1 MKKFAHHRAD
11 VNGIRMHYVIGGTG
25 DPVLLIHGFPQTWY
39 EWRHIMPALAD
50 RFTVIAPDYRG
61 AGHTSR
67 PVSGYDKRTMAED
80 MHELVQS
87 LGFGKTAIVGHDIG
101 LMIAYAYAAAFRE
114 ETSRLVVMDSGLP
127 GTQCFDIISQD
138 PRVWHF
144 GFHGVRDLPE
154 MLVAGRERRYL
165 QYFFQDPARLYNSDA
180 FHEHD
185 IVEFVNAYSAPGAL
199 RAGFELYRAF
209 AVDADYNRHTIPDKL
224 AMPVL
229 AMGGQYST
237 SGPHVENMMRE
248 VALDVRGVR
257 VPNAAHWLAE
267 ENPAFVIEELL
278 KFF

>member
-1 MKKFAHHRAD
+1 
-11 VNGIRMHYVIGGTG
+11 
-25 DPVLLIHGFPQTWY
+25 
-39 EWRHIMPALAD
+39 MPALAD

-80 MHELVQS
+80 MHELVRS

-127 GTQCFDIISQD
+127 GTQRFDIISRD

-165 QYFFQDPARLYNSDA
+165 RYFFQDPARLYNSDA

-209 AVDADYNRHTIPDKL
+209 AVDADYNRQTIPDKL

-248 VALDVRGVR
+248 VALDVCGVC

-267 ENPAFVIEELL
+267 ENPAFVIEALL
-278 KFF
+278 KFL